1 MVRIKC
7 LLSYD
12 GTNYAGF
19 QFQPNQRTVQGVIED
34 ALTEFHKGTWTR
46 IHASGRTDSGVHAR
60 GQVFHFDSRFEIP
73 DTGWQRALNTL
84 LPDDLYIH
92 EASRVADDFHAR
104 YSAVEKEY
112 HYFVYTGERNVFK
125 RNYTHHVPQSLDL
138 EAMRDACRRLVGT
151 HDFTTF
157 SSAKMTA
164 KGSCVRSLHDVMIQK
179 EANTLEFI
187 FRGNGF
193 LYNMVRIIMG
203 VVLDVGRGKFE
214 PQVIDEMLEKKDRQI
229 HRKTAPP
236 QGLFLWKVSYS
247 GIETDGLED

>member
-1 MVRIKC
+1 MARIKC

-19 QFQPNQRTVQGVIED
+19 QFQPNQRTVQGIIED
-34 ALTEFHKGTWTR
+34 ALTDFHKGTWTR
-46 IHASGRTDSGVHAR
+46 IQASGRTDSGVHAR
-60 GQVFHFDSRFEIP
+60 GQVFHFDSSFNIP

-92 EASRVADDFHAR
+92 KANKVADDFHAR

-125 RNYTHHVPQSLDL
+125 RNYTHHVPQPLNLD
-138 EAMRDACRRLVGT
+138 AMRDACRRLVGT

-164 KGSCVRSLHDVMIQK
+164 KGSCVRILH
-179 EANTLEFI
+179 EARIEEQAETLEFI

-193 LYNMVRIIMG
+193 LYNMVRLIMG
-203 VVLDVGRGKFE
+203 VVLDIGRGKFE
-214 PQVIDEMLEKKDRQI
+214 PNIIDEMLEKKDRQI

-236 QGLFLWKVSYS
+236 QGLFLWTVNYPEDK
-247 GIETDGLED
+247 TDVQEN